1 VGNAL
6 TSPTS
11 ADLEQLEFSAMGQAD
26 AAQVAAWK
34 YSGVYSFY
42 DFSADPE
49 DQAELLD
56 ALRRQDTYFSARVPD
71 FGLIGFVELKPPE
84 RGALEIGL
92 GLRPEC
98 TDRGLGAEFVRRIC
112 LWACDRMTPALLV
125 LRVATFNARAIR
137 VYERVGFQ
145 PDGVEIL
152 NSYGTDVEFLRMVRS
167 GAS

>member
-34 YSGVYSFY
+34 YSGV
-42 DFSADPE
+42 
-49 DQAELLD
+49 
-56 ALRRQDTYFSARVPD
+56 YFSARVPD